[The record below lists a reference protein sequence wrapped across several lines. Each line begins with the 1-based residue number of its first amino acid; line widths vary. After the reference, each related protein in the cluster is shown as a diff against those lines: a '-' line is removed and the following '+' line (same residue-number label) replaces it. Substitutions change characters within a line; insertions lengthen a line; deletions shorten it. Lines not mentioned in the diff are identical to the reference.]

1 MKCIFYYDV
10 QNIKILEPATSL
22 FQKEEGTNDADL
34 LRKKCRTWIE
44 NSVFEISSEEIFIFC
59 LIFNIVLFH
68 DF

>member
-34 LRKKCRTWIE
+34 LHITVKTKFA
-44 NSVFEISSEEIFIFC
+44 SVSFLDIF
-59 LIFNIVLFH
+59 
-68 DF
+68 